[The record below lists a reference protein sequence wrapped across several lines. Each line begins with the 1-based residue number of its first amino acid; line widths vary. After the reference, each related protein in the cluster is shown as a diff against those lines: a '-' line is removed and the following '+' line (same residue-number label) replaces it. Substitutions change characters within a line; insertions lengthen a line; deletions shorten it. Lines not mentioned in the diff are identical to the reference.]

1 MKRIPFPLS
10 KSKNRSVMSEV
21 ALTHGHPDHATD
33 WARAQQTPP
42 YFRAKAKIS
51 LQSSIMGR

>member
-1 MKRIPFPLS
+1 
-10 KSKNRSVMSEV
+10 MSEV

-42 YFRAKAKIS
+42 
-51 LQSSIMGR
+51 